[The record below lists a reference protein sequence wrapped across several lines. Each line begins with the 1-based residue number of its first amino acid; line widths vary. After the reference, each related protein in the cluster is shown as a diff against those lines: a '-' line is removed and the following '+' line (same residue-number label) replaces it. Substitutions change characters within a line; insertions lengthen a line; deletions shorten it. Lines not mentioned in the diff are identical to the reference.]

1 LRSDFIHLE
10 RIVAEAILKTLLAPW
25 ERLST
30 SSAVLRFVDINPRDV
45 AQVMFQNDPLSGVMF
60 LAAIGRDP
68 TLLARPIL

>member
-60 LAAIGRDP
+60 LAAIGWDP
-68 TLLARPIL
+68 TLLARPIR